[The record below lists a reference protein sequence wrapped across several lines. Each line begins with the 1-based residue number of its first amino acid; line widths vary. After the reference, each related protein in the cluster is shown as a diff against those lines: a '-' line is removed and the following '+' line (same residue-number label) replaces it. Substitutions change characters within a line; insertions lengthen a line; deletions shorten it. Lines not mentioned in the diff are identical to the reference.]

1 MKLPAIL
8 IAGMLMSIHVA
19 FSQSPQAFKYQAV
32 ARDSTGTVLSNT
44 AISLRIS
51 IIRGSVYGS
60 AAYAETHNATTNSLG
75 LINLEI
81 GSGDIVSGSFSNIDW
96 GTDKYFVKVEM
107 DATGGNNYITM
118 GISQLLSVPYALY
131 AEKAGNVKWQVNSP
145 YLYYNGGKVGLGTN
159 TPVTDLHVQNNSY
172 HSLIRIQSATR
183 QSGLELV
190 SGLNS
195 NPFINFGKDGEAG
208 SKGGIYCD
216 VTNNQII
223 IRANKE
229 FANERELVLQDNG
242 NLGVGKKFPYYKLDV
257 AGDINFTGDIY
268 KNGELYTN
276 SLNLITKN
284 GQTTYFNNTKVG
296 IGTNNAFADL
306 HLYNTTDSSVIRVE
320 SSVKQ
325 GGIQL
330 ISKNN
335 YSPFIDFIS
344 SESSSNKGR
353 ISFDAVNRQITL
365 TTDSTF
371 SPLKEVVISQDGN
384 LGIGTKTP
392 KAKIEIQDG
401 DIYINNSS
409 HGIILKSPDGNCWRV
424 TIDNN
429 GEFQKSQIDCP

>member
-8 IAGMLMSIHVA
+8 ITGMLLAIHVA

-44 AISLRIS
+44 AINLRIS
-51 IIRGSVYGS
+51 IIKGSAYGS
-60 AAYAETHNATTNSLG
+60 AVYTESHNATTNSLG
-75 LINLEI
+75 LFNLEI
-81 GSGDIVSGSFSNIDW
+81 GTGSIITGSFSNIDW
-96 GTDKYFVKVEM
+96 GADKYFVKVEM

-371 SPLKEVVISQDGN
+371 SPLKEIVINQDGN

-392 KAKIEIQDG
+392 EAKIEIQDG